1 MHREVPGTYL
11 SVMPTVKMLG
21 EIVSKIIL
29 TGMPLNIKVP
39 LPDLIGYPEKS
50 HLHGPISL
58 LFYIVICNADCCNIV
73 TVYWRWGLRMS

>member
-1 MHREVPGTYL
+1 MHMEVPGTYFLVL
-11 SVMPTVKMLG
+11 SKVKMIG

-29 TGMPLNIKVP
+29 TWMPLNIKVP

-58 LFYIVICNADCCNIV
+58 LFYSVIFNADCCKIV
-73 TVYWRWGLRMS
+73 TVHWCWGLRMS